1 MQKPKEHKA
10 ISAHCTYTHKLS
22 GLYQLQHILFQ
33 QKKNKNTIAWDCIRE
48 NFFLALKYYKAAC
61 CPKVCYCKRLRPFHL
76 FSNNFL
82 VELCILLLNYILLLK
97 RPITNDINLRH
108 RDNCFHEGIY

>member
-33 QKKNKNTIAWDCIRE
+33 QKKNKNTIAWDC
-48 NFFLALKYYKAAC
+48 Y
-61 CPKVCYCKRLRPFHL
+61 
-76 FSNNFL
+76 
-82 VELCILLLNYILLLK
+82 
-97 RPITNDINLRH
+97 
-108 RDNCFHEGIY
+108 

>member
-10 ISAHCTYTHKLS
+10 ISAHCTYAHKLS

-33 QKKNKNTIAWDCIRE
+33 QKKKIKIQLPGIAIRE

-61 CPKVCYCKRLRPFHL
+61 CPEVCYCK
-76 FSNNFL
+76 
-82 VELCILLLNYILLLK
+82 
-97 RPITNDINLRH
+97 
-108 RDNCFHEGIY
+108 